1 MGVKMKAKKVI
12 LCGILTAVLCLLG
25 SPLLKVAATEG
36 SVIEVET
43 PIVDFGYAEELGT
56 SYTKTFALKNT
67 SEEKVVVK
75 LTTEDYTKDIV
86 AESKVAKDWLS
97 FVGGKNVYEIDAQAS
112 ADVAIRFNVP
122 TEAEK
127 GRTQYVIIK
136 ATVTSEAGKDQ
147 SVETLAKITVT
158 DENLEFGG
166 ASDNELTAFSLVNEI
181 KGAAIIKNSGKVGF
195 VTTVTVRVS
204 PAFGLENWEEVINE
218 ESVEVAP
225 SQNGE
230 RIEFS
235 KEMSFGIY
243 KVEQKISY
251 VNSEGKIITATN
263 VGRVILCPV
272 WLLAVLG
279 GVILLVVVVIVVIKL
294 KKRNKKE
301 EE

>member
-12 LCGILTAVLCLLG
+12 LCGILAAVLCLLG
-25 SPLLKVAATEG
+25 SPLLKVAAIEG
-36 SVIEVET
+36 AVIEVET

-122 TEAEK
+122 AEAEK

-166 ASDNELTAFSLVNEI
+166 ASDNELTAFSLANEI

-195 VTTVTVRVS
+195 VSTVTVRVS
-204 PAFGLENWEEVINE
+204 PAFGLENWEEVISE